1 MNVSARVCESSVFGL
16 YGHICPR
23 LSLTWLDVD
32 GGAAGRR
39 PRWIDGCVA
48 VRPHAARSHL
58 LYQQA
63 VNVSLGHNQVEG
75 IAPYRHIILPPR
87 Y

>member
-1 MNVSARVCESSVFGL
+1 MNVSARMWGSSGL
-16 YGHICPR
+16 GSCHGVHPR
-23 LSLTWLDVD
+23 LSLTLLDVD

-39 PRWIDGCVA
+39 PGGIGGCHA
-48 VRPHAARSHL
+48 VGPNAAGPHL

-63 VNVSLGHNQVEG
+63 VNVSLGHERVER